1 MDECSYCSGGKEGGG
16 GLCRK
21 ITFFGTEKL
30 WEQTD
35 LTALQFFRPRVLNFL
50 GGPLALR
57 VEVQA
62 AASRGPSPLAPR
74 YEVPWRR
81 DTRSLGAA
89 IRGPLRRHT
98 RSPAPPYEVPCCA
111 AIRGPWGQKK
121 NPKIWGLGHL

>member
-74 YEVPWRR
+74 YKVPWRR
-81 DTRSLGAA
+81 D
-89 IRGPLRRHT
+89 T
-98 RSPAPPYEVPCCA
+98 RSPAPPYEVPCA
-111 AIRGPWGQKK
+111 AIRGPMLRRDTRSLGTKK